1 MIDISKEIME
11 KLERGCSYEFESAIC
26 ENVVA
31 KTKLVLQDGSILI
44 SSRLYTQ
51 IPVQKIKEVPPQSTR
66 SRNIN
71 VLPYDIRNIHNALA
85 SKYIASINSSKK
97 RDKKSNK
104 EFPQRVYDVPG
115 ILCPENY
122 SSYVAKGWGEGT
134 TKQAVSY
141 FANTIGKI
149 YELYGDDATRVDF
162 EEFREKE
169 VERIYKANF
178 QRPCKDGTIV
188 TKRREQIYMGV
199 NQRFKEAR
207 VIQQYLLDNYP
218 GEWPETK
225 IPVLGRYA
233 VGKFE
238 EIKSIGYERYIKFC
252 VLLVRCCEIGIPH
265 AFAAAGEALCGER
278 IGESCAPLIGDFERQ
293 GDIGRYYV
301 EYQIDKYG
309 NRTNILKNPQSYR
322 YVFFGNL
329 MNYIIDLRIK
339 QLMMAGVDTDA
350 MENMPFAAKLSEPY
364 TFLRKETVSSF
375 IRELLVL
382 CGCDEDWIRREAE
395 RLFVASVV
403 TGTDEDLDVSAHILR
418 RTLATVWGNGGV
430 HPDDVDAV
438 LGHKNEK
445 NLHKSFASWRDAKR
459 IFGEITRSF
468 HFGSMVECQNPAY
481 CVNTISSPCKFRLH
495 GNSKYS
501 FHCETDLWVDVDLV
515 TLEGNDAVYINVPK
529 QCSAKDFLRREVPD
543 TCESRE
549 SRPILPRLPAESDIE
564 KWIADARLIDISKI
578 IKRYGEEEGTCKNG
592 DLS

>member
-1 MIDISKEIME
+1 
-11 KLERGCSYEFESAIC
+11 
-26 ENVVA
+26 
-31 KTKLVLQDGSILI
+31 
-44 SSRLYTQ
+44 
-51 IPVQKIKEVPPQSTR
+51 
-66 SRNIN
+66 
-71 VLPYDIRNIHNALA
+71 
-85 SKYIASINSSKK
+85 
-97 RDKKSNK
+97 
-104 EFPQRVYDVPG
+104 
-115 ILCPENY
+115 
-122 SSYVAKGWGEGT
+122 
-134 TKQAVSY
+134 
-141 FANTIGKI
+141 
-149 YELYGDDATRVDF
+149 
-162 EEFREKE
+162 
-169 VERIYKANF
+169 
-178 QRPCKDGTIV
+178 
-188 TKRREQIYMGV
+188 MGV

-395 RLFVASVV
+395 RLFVS
-403 TGTDEDLDVSAHILR
+403 L
-418 RTLATVWGNGGV
+418 
-430 HPDDVDAV
+430 
-438 LGHKNEK
+438 
-445 NLHKSFASWRDAKR
+445 
-459 IFGEITRSF
+459 
-468 HFGSMVECQNPAY
+468 CY
-481 CVNTISSPCKFRLH
+481 
-495 GNSKYS
+495 
-501 FHCETDLWVDVDLV
+501 
-515 TLEGNDAVYINVPK
+515 
-529 QCSAKDFLRREVPD
+529 
-543 TCESRE
+543 
-549 SRPILPRLPAESDIE
+549 
-564 KWIADARLIDISKI
+564 
-578 IKRYGEEEGTCKNG
+578 
-592 DLS
+592 